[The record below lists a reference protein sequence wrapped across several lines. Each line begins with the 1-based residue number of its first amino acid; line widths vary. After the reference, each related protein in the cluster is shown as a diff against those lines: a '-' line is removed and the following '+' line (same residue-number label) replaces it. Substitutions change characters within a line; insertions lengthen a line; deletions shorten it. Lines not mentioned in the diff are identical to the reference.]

1 MTKNLDP
8 VHWFGY
14 SIAELEEK
22 IAQIP
27 TDSRAFN
34 GCDRGFYR
42 NVFAWLLLTVNE
54 VGANVNDA
62 VKGFTPEQI
71 EVIAGHVSELSRE
84 WKAAEVSLLDAINWR
99 YMEDTVK
106 GFTVW
111 RDLESNQFVSEPV
124 DGSVMKDRIHRSRS
138 NGLTLLGDE
147 GEDNGY
153 VPAISLPI
161 GYSRKDEKTGK
172 ATHQEIMIDL
182 SFLAIARADRKGYR
196 PPALLE
202 QNGKI
207 MIAIKG
213 TLRAL
218 RELSEAMYEVGYTL
232 GITSPKPDPAPAS
245 FQIESTPDTQHLIG
259 MFS

>member
-8 VHWFGY
+8 IHWFGY

-22 IAQIP
+22 IARINFYP
-27 TDSRAFN
+27 DTFRSY
-34 GCDRGFYR
+34 DRGAYR
-42 NVFAWLLLTVNE
+42 SIFAWLLLTVNE
-54 VGANVNDA
+54 VGTNLNEA
-62 VKGFTPEQI
+62 VKGFTPEQV

-84 WKAAEVSLLDAINWR
+84 WKEAEVSLRNAINWR

-111 RDLESNQFVSEPV
+111 RDLTSRQFVSEPV
-124 DGSVMKDRIHRSRS
+124 EGSVMKDRIHRSRS

-147 GEDNGY
+147 GEENGY

-161 GYSRKDEKTGK
+161 GYSRKDEATGQD
-172 ATHQEIMIDL
+172 TQQEIMVELADL
-182 SFLAIARADRKGYR
+182 ALAGCRYGSRSPSLQEQHNKVMS
-196 PPALLE
+196 AL
-202 QNGKI
+202 
-207 MIAIKG
+207 KG

-232 GITSPKPDPAPAS
+232 GITSPKPDLAPAS